1 MQDSI
6 YDVIERCAAA
16 SNNGTAHFGEIVA
29 ALLEAG
35 VESYFADYRAGTT
48 TYYLPDDSCLSLDLP
63 DDDTEIASEFDAD
76 GIKAAIRGA
85 QRGEVM
91 YPQFKQLS
99 QAAGCV
105 GYIVWLTGRQVT
117 YFGRHGETHVEQ
129 FPNQ

>member
-6 YDVIERCAAA
+6 REVIEHCAAA

-29 ALLEAG
+29 ALLKAG
-35 VESYFADYRAGTT
+35 VESYFADYRAGAT
-48 TYYLPDDSCLSLDLP
+48 TYYLPDGSCLSLDLP
-63 DDDTEIASEFDAD
+63 DTDTEIAIAFNAD

-99 QAAGCV
+99 QEAGCV
-105 GYIVWLTGRQVT
+105 GYIVWLTGRHVT
-117 YFGRHGETHVEQ
+117 YFGRKGETHLEH
-129 FPNQ
+129 FPQ